1 MEPTQDLATPTE
13 HDTAAHVVSVVDLL
27 LTIGYIDGTLHDD
40 EKAFIHDYL
49 GRLVDH
55 VAHPL
60 DSKEAWRAQIDS
72 VYERL
77 DSEIAAIAAEVVAAD
92 DASYVRTRLKVR
104 AVALFRGFSPADQRV
119 ALELLNAVVHTDGT
133 VTDAERELHDELLS
147 YFHAQPTLLVPE
159 VKPPENMLTI
169 DLPIDLPLA
178 AMSHPW
184 LDTLEQPYSAD
195 PTTLLLQLNNDYNL
209 VFEAIKVWER
219 QRARGNS
226 RLAGITDVAQLP
238 SGTRLLDG
246 HVYVQ
251 RPSQPTELIVL
262 GDLHGCYAC
271 LKAALLQSDFIERAL
286 RHQADPVNNP
296 DVKLVLL
303 GDYIDRGR
311 FSFEGVLR
319 GALQLLVSLPEHVI
333 LLRGNHEFLVRL
345 GEYIV
350 SAVNPAEAVPALSQS
365 APVEVLEA
373 YRHLFDHMPTS
384 FLFDRTL
391 FVHGGIPRE
400 DTFAERYRDLSSLD
414 DSVMR
419 FEMMWGDP
427 VDTDY
432 VPVKLQRESARF
444 SFGRDQFRSFMERVG
459 AHTLIR
465 GHEQVDRGF
474 QTFFDLGT
482 HRLHTL
488 FSAGGCDNGDL
499 PPDSRYRS
507 VSPLGLTVRSGSG
520 PLHAVPWPLKYQPF
534 TSATHN
540 GLYR

>member
-1 MEPTQDLATPTE
+1 PTE

-40 EKAFIHDYL
+40 EKAFIRGYL
-49 GRLVDH
+49 DRLIDH

-60 DSKEAWRAQIDS
+60 DSKAAWRAQIDS
-72 VYERL
+72 VYDRL
-77 DSEIAAIAAEVVAAD
+77 DGEIAAIASEVVAAD
-92 DASYVRTRLKVR
+92 DESYVRTRLKVR

-133 VTDAERELHDELLS
+133 VSPAEQELHEELLS
-147 YFHAQPTLLVPE
+147 YFHAQPTLIVPE
-159 VKPPENMLTI
+159 VTPPEDMLTI
-169 DLPIDLPLA
+169 DLPIDVPLV

-184 LDTLEQPYSAD
+184 LDTLEQPYSKD
-195 PTTLLLQLNNDYNL
+195 PATLLGQLNSDYNL

-219 QRARGNS
+219 QRARGNG
-226 RLAGITDVAQLP
+226 RLIGITDVAQLAP
-238 SGTRLLDG
+238 GTRILDG
-246 HVYVQ
+246 HVHVQ

-262 GDLHGCYAC
+262 GDLHGCYSA

-319 GALQLLVSLPEHVI
+319 AALQLLVSLPEHVI
-333 LLRGNHEFLVRL
+333 LLRGNHEYLVRM
-345 GEYIV
+345 GERIV
-350 SAVNPAEAVPALSQS
+350 SAVNPAEAVPALSLS

-391 FVHGGIPRE
+391 FVHGGIPRD
-400 DTFAERYRDLSSLD
+400 DTLAERYRDLSSLD

-427 VDTDY
+427 VNTDH
-432 VPVKLQRESARF
+432 VPGKLQRESPRF
-444 SFGRDQFRSFMERVG
+444 NFGRDQFRSFMERVG
-459 AHTLIR
+459 AHTMIR

-474 QTFFDLGT
+474 ETFFDLGT
-482 HRLHTL
+482 QRLHTL
-488 FSAGGCDNGDL
+488 FSSGGRDNSDL
-499 PPDSRYRS
+499 PAESRYRS
-507 VSPLGLTVRSGSG
+507 VSPLALTVRTGSG
-520 PLHAVPWPLKYQPF
+520 PLHAVPWALKYQPF
-534 TSATHN
+534 TTAEHN